1 MSEPQDNPN
10 RLGGLKEYTENLK
23 LITGYMRILNSNYN
37 KKKDETIRVLKKAGY
52 TIEDIKRIQEQYN
65 RHYNGDSIKAD
76 LLQKVLMK

>member
-52 TIEDIKRIQEQYN
+52 TIEVQEVPSTSKHEY
-65 RHYNGDSIKAD
+65 DS
-76 LLQKVLMK
+76 LRNKVSFE

>member
-37 KKKDETIRVLKKAGY
+37 KKKDTDDRDNFKLDRSYNTEWKSLKDTYKY
-52 TIEDIKRIQEQYN
+52 IFIEANPKEVI
-65 RHYNGDSIKAD
+65 
-76 LLQKVLMK
+76 

>member
-52 TIEDIKRIQEQYN
+52 TI
-65 RHYNGDSIKAD
+65 
-76 LLQKVLMK
+76 